1 MSSTT
6 LVTFDSMIYMAG
18 NINEVK
24 KKNSIEYF
32 NVIEEKY

>member
-1 MSSTT
+1 MASTT

-24 KKNSIEYF
+24 KKIPLSTLMS
-32 NVIEEKY
+32 

>member
-6 LVTFDSMIYMAG
+6 LVTFDSTIYMAG

-24 KKNSIEYF
+24 KKIPLSI
-32 NVIEEKY
+32 

>member
-6 LVTFDSMIYMAG
+6 LVTFDSTIYMAG

-24 KKNSIEYF
+24 KKF
-32 NVIEEKY
+32 HWVFDVIEEEY